1 LATKER
7 TGRPLGFGVAGCSPL
22 PYTGEKITETTTPQG
37 LKVIQTSSRSKLPT
51 GGLAGQESE
60 LAQMTA
66 TIDSIDKK
74 GRVVTVK
81 TQDNRL
87 VSIKAG
93 PDVRNLEQL
102 KKGDTLE
109 LDYFEAVD
117 FEVRQPT
124 EEEKQ
129 IAGLDI
135 DVAARATEGEKPAGI
150 VAGERV
156 DILTVESIDKK
167 KQLITLKA
175 PEGYVTVKAK
185 YPQNLRMLK
194 IGDTVVV
201 KTSELFAVHTKQ
213 VG

>member
-1 LATKER
+1 MNRYLSA
-7 TGRPLGFGVAGCSPL
+7 LSLSILVAGCSPI
-22 PYTGEKITETTTPQG
+22 PYTGEQITEATTPQG

-74 GRVVTVK
+74 SRVVTVK
-81 TQDNRL
+81 TKDDRL

-93 PDVRNLEQL
+93 PEVKNFPQL
-102 KKGDTLE
+102 KKGDLLE

-117 FEVRQPT
+117 FEVRKPT

-129 IAGLDI
+129 IAGMEI
-135 DVAARATEGEKPAGI
+135 DVAAQAAAGQKPAGI

-156 DILTVESIDKK
+156 DILTVESIDTKK
-167 KQLITLKA
+167 KLITLKA

-185 YPQNLRMLK
+185 YPQNLHMLK

>member
-1 LATKER
+1 MNRYLSALGLA
-7 TGRPLGFGVAGCSPL
+7 LLVAGCSPIA
-22 PYTGEKITETTTPQG
+22 YTGEQITETTTPQG
-37 LKVIQTSSRSKLPT
+37 LKVIQTSSRSKLAT
-51 GGLAGQESE
+51 GALAGQESE

-66 TIDSIDKK
+66 TIDSVDKK
-74 GRVVTVK
+74 NRVVTVK
-81 TQDNRL
+81 TQDERL

-93 PDVRNLEQL
+93 PDVKNLAQL
-102 KKGDTLE
+102 KKGDTLQ

-117 FEVRQPT
+117 FEVRKPT

-129 IAGLDI
+129 IAGLDV
-135 DVAARATEGEKPAGI
+135 DVAARAAEGSKPAGI

-185 YPQNLRMLK
+185 YPQNLHMLK